1 MIIPKHIPVMLNQS
15 IDAMKIIPNGIYID
29 ATFGFGGHSKKILES
44 LDGDGRLYAVDKDTY
59 AINMI
64 REDVV
69 NDKRFTLKHGCF
81 SELENFSREW
91 GIHGLINGILFDLG
105 VSSHHL
111 DEAGRGFSFNKN
123 GPIDMRFDQSSGI
136 SACEW
141 LETVDEQTLS
151 YVIWK
156 YGDERYSRRIARAIV
171 YQRDK
176 EKISDT
182 DHLAKIIDRAMP
194 KNEKHKHNATRTF
207 QAIRIFINKE
217 LEVLKDVLSNSYNI
231 LAPKGRLVLL
241 TYHSLEDRVIKDFL
255 AVTDENISTPKNLP
269 IKSEFLKK
277 MFNIVAKSIKPAKD
291 EVDLNPRS
299 RSAKLNILEKANED
313 YA

>member
-1 MIIPKHIPVMLNQS
+1 MIIPKHIPVMLDQS
-15 IDAMKIIPNGIYID
+15 IDAMKILPNGTYVD
-29 ATFGFGGHSKKILES
+29 ATFGFGGHSKKILDS
-44 LDGDGRLYAVDKDTY
+44 LDSDGRLYAVDKDTD

-64 REDVV
+64 REDVAS
-69 NDKRFTLKHGCF
+69 DKRFTLKHGCF

-91 GIHGLINGILFDLG
+91 GIHGSINGILFDLG

-141 LETVDEQTLS
+141 LESVDEQTLS

-176 EKISDT
+176 EKILDT

-255 AVTDENISTPKNLP
+255 AVTDENISTPRNLP

-277 MFNIVAKSIKPAKD
+277 MFNIVSKSIKPDKD
-291 EVDLNPRS
+291 EVNLNPRS
-299 RSAKLNILEKANED
+299 RSAKLNILEKANENHV
-313 YA
+313 